1 MLCCLIRSQPLFL
14 ANSEIYNVIEKRRKN
29 LPAWQW
35 QSTVAIANVCKG
47 VELIVVMFS
56 ISSANEPQN

>member
-1 MLCCLIRSQPLFL
+1 M
-14 ANSEIYNVIEKRRKN
+14 IEKRRKN
-29 LPAWQW
+29 LPAWQG

-56 ISSANEPQN
+56 ILSAKEPQKLKYVGRRLHSPV